1 MPLLLLSGNA
11 SCVVARCCRAAAADV
26 RRAGSPGA
34 VVLLLLLKPVLSLLV
49 GADWLQPRLAA
60 VRPSPLRACAGCSTP
75 ISVLA
80 GRRVGWDADCGPV
93 EPARISRVAGCC
105 GSVGRDR
112 GQRQQSTTSI
122 AVRHRASSGMN
133 SRPEPALHTR
143 FSTNTCDRPHIARP
157 GPRLSS
163 PGPHPEGPL
172 GPRWEFSFTH
182 PETCLSKTDLRR

>member
-1 MPLLLLSGNA
+1 M
-11 SCVVARCCRAAAADV
+11 VARRCLAAAAADV
-26 RRAGSPGA
+26 AAAVRRCYGLLLLLLLLGGRRLLPRCCYCCRASCVAACCCRLPGCRCCCCRGAESPGA
-34 VVLLLLLKPVLSLLV
+34 AVLLLLLKPVLSLLV

-122 AVRHRASSGMN
+122 AVRHPASSGMN
-133 SRPEPALHTR
+133 HRLEPVLHTG
-143 FSTNTCDRPHIARP
+143 SAPTPAIGHT
-157 GPRLSS
+157 
-163 PGPHPEGPL
+163 
-172 GPRWEFSFTH
+172 
-182 PETCLSKTDLRR
+182 